1 MVGYRNEVAF
11 DGGEHTPLEIL
22 KFETVDLG
30 NAWLLEQIPV
40 RFSSKLQDDIHE
52 FVIYMPV
59 LTNLL
64 VKGLLFFCQYRLKRI
79 ILNLTSYYLNID

>member
-40 RFSSKLQDDIHE
+40 RFFIKT
-52 FVIYMPV
+52 P
-59 LTNLL
+59 
-64 VKGLLFFCQYRLKRI
+64 R
-79 ILNLTSYYLNID
+79 

>member
-1 MVGYRNEVAF
+1 MVGYRNGVAF

-40 RFSSKLQDDIHE
+40 LFHQNSKMI
-52 FVIYMPV
+52 FM
-59 LTNLL
+59 NLL
-64 VKGLLFFCQYRLKRI
+64 
-79 ILNLTSYYLNID
+79 